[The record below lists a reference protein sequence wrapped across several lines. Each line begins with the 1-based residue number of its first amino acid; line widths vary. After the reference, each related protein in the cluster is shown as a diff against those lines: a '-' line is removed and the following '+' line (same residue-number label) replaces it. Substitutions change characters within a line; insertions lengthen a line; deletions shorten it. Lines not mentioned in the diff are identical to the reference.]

1 MSEVRKKFD
10 RNLYEKADREA
21 KEAMVSWL
29 KEHDHTNIDTNETTY
44 FDIVST
50 VGPELPRHL
59 YEVEVKYSWKSD
71 EWPDSWKELR
81 IPHRKKRNKK
91 NGSHTCFRE
100 WVNDPAHDLP
110 STASINHSC
119 LLYFRMDFSNKGGH

>member
-50 VGPELPRHL
+50 VGEIFL
-59 YEVEVKYSWKSD
+59 E
-71 EWPDSWKELR
+71 
-81 IPHRKKRNKK
+81 
-91 NGSHTCFRE
+91 G
-100 WVNDPAHDLP
+100 
-110 STASINHSC
+110 
-119 LLYFRMDFSNKGGH
+119 